1 MASATPLHP
10 TTKETSNYARLC
22 RLLVEVGS
30 HVLREIFDRIYPPGN
45 LHTVLNDPKNHAKLQ
60 TLRKKRVLTT
70 SQWHK
75 LYPVIKSPVSS
86 GNFDTPLLL
95 FLLRNIW
102 GLTLPASGQDDLPLV
117 TDTTPAADIT
127 RIKIL
132 RDRVYSH
139 VTSGSVDDPTF
150 SCYWNDIKDTFQRI
164 GGARYQDVI
173 NDLKT
178 DCMDADIEK
187 EYQERFREWLKDE
200 DCITEKSHED
210 EMVKKARKEDDLEGS
225 IETYQQ
231 NSGKEGLSDLLL
243 LILRFKLFFFVSIMF
258 DIVDHEIKGF
268 TSNIFVWKV
277 IGALYIKEKFC
288 VFFFLML

>member
-1 MASATPLHP
+1 MASATPLHR

-22 RLLVEVGS
+22 CLLVEVGS

-60 TLRKKRVLTT
+60 TLRKKKVLTT

-75 LYPVIKSPVSS
+75 LYPVIKSSVSS

-102 GLTLPASGQDDLPLV
+102 GLTLPAPGQDDLPLV

-139 VTSGSVDDPTF
+139 VTSGSVDDLTF
-150 SCYWNDIKDTFQRI
+150 SCYWNEIKDTFQRI
-164 GGARYQDVI
+164 AGARYQDVI
-173 NDLKT
+173 NHLKT
-178 DCMDADIEK
+178 DFMDADIE
-187 EYQERFREWLKDE
+187 EDYQERFREWLKDE
-200 DCITEKSHED
+200 DCVTDKSHED
-210 EMVKKARKEDDLEGS
+210 EMVKEARKEDDLEGS
-225 IETYQQ
+225 IEIYRQ
-231 NSGKEGLSDLLL
+231 NSGKEGLCDLLL
-243 LILRFKLFFFVSIMF
+243 LNLSFKLY
-258 DIVDHEIKGF
+258 
-268 TSNIFVWKV
+268 
-277 IGALYIKEKFC
+277 LLC
-288 VFFFLML
+288 Q

>member
-1 MASATPLHP
+1 MTFVCIFLFRRHVLMAFATPSNP
-10 TTKETSNYARLC
+10 STKGTSNYAQLC

-30 HVLREIFDRIYPPGN
+30 HVLKEIFDRVCPPEK
-45 LHTVLNDPKNHAKLQ
+45 LHTVLTNPTNCAKLQ
-60 TLRKKRVLTT
+60 TLRKKRVLCT
-70 SQWHK
+70 SQWRK
-75 LYPVIKSPVSS
+75 LYPAVKWSISS
-86 GNFDTPLLL
+86 GNFDSSLLL
-95 FLLRNIW
+95 LLLRNIF
-102 GLTLPASGQDDLPLV
+102 GLTLPTSGQDDLPLV
-117 TDTTPAADIT
+117 TDTTPAADIS

-187 EYQERFREWLKDE
+187 DYQELFREWLKDE
-200 DCITEKSHED
+200 DCITDKSHED

-225 IETYQQ
+225 IETYEQ
-231 NSGKEGLSDLLL
+231 NLGKEGLCDLLL
-243 LILRFKLFFFVSIMF
+243 LILSFNLIVSFV
-258 DIVDHEIKGF
+258 
-268 TSNIFVWKV
+268 
-277 IGALYIKEKFC
+277 
-288 VFFFLML
+288 

>member
-10 TTKETSNYARLC
+10 TTKETSNYTRLC
-22 RLLVEVGS
+22 CLLVEVGS
-30 HVLREIFDRIYPPGN
+30 QVLREIFDRIYPPGD
-45 LHTVLNDPKNHAKLQ
+45 LHTVLNDPKNHEKLQ

-70 SQWHK
+70 SQWRK

-95 FLLRNIW
+95 ILLRNIR
-102 GLTLPASGQDDLPLV
+102 GLSLPAPGQDDLPLV

-164 GGARYQDVI
+164 VGARHQDVI

-178 DCMDADIEK
+178 GFMDADTEE
-187 EYQERFREWLKDE
+187 EYQELFKEWLKDE
-200 DCITEKSHED
+200 DCTTEKSHED
-210 EMVKKARKEDDLEGS
+210 EMVKKARNEDDLEGS
-225 IETYQQ
+225 IEIYEQ
-231 NSGKEGLSDLLL
+231 NSGKEGLCDLLL
-243 LILRFKLFFFVSIMF
+243 LILNFNSSLLCDK
-258 DIVDHEIKGF
+258 
-268 TSNIFVWKV
+268 
-277 IGALYIKEKFC
+277 C
-288 VFFFLML
+288 

>member
-1 MASATPLHP
+1 MTFWLWEVQIMTFVCIFLFRRHVLMAFATPSNP
-10 TTKETSNYARLC
+10 STKGTSNYAQLC

-30 HVLREIFDRIYPPGN
+30 HVLKEIFDRVCPPEK
-45 LHTVLNDPKNHAKLQ
+45 LHTVLTNPTNCAKLQ
-60 TLRKKRVLTT
+60 TLRKKRVLCT
-70 SQWHK
+70 SQWRK
-75 LYPVIKSPVSS
+75 LYPAVKWSISS
-86 GNFDTPLLL
+86 ENFDSSLLL
-95 FLLRNIW
+95 LLLRNIF

-117 TDTTPAADIT
+117 TDTTPAADIS

-150 SCYWNDIKDTFQRI
+150 SSYWNDIKDTFQRI

-187 EYQERFREWLKDE
+187 DYQELFREWLKDE
-200 DCITEKSHED
+200 DCVTDKSHED

-225 IETYQQ
+225 IETYEQ
-231 NSGKEGLSDLLL
+231 NLGKEGLCDLLL
-243 LILRFKLFFFVSIMF
+243 LILSFNLIFVS
-258 DIVDHEIKGF
+258 
-268 TSNIFVWKV
+268 FV
-277 IGALYIKEKFC
+277 
-288 VFFFLML
+288 

>member
-1 MASATPLHP
+1 MWNDILALGSSNNDFCVCIFLFRRHVLMAFATPSNP
-10 TTKETSNYARLC
+10 SIKGTSNYAQLC

-30 HVLREIFDRIYPPGN
+30 HVFKEIFDRVCPPEK
-45 LHTVLNDPKNHAKLQ
+45 LHTVLTNPTNLAKLQ
-60 TLRKKRVLTT
+60 TLQKKRVLCT

-75 LYPVIKSPVSS
+75 LYPAVKWSISS
-86 GNFDTPLLL
+86 GNFDSSLLL
-95 FLLRNIW
+95 LLLRNIF

-117 TDTTPAADIT
+117 TDTTPAADIS

-150 SCYWNDIKDTFQRI
+150 SSYWNDIKDTFQRI
-164 GGARYQDVI
+164 GGACYQDVI

-187 EYQERFREWLKDE
+187 DYQELFREWLKDE
-200 DCITEKSHED
+200 DCVTDKSYED

-225 IETYQQ
+225 IETYEQ
-231 NSGKEGLSDLLL
+231 NLGKEGLCDLLL
-243 LILRFKLFFFVSIMF
+243 LILSF
-258 DIVDHEIKGF
+258 
-268 TSNIFVWKV
+268 N
-277 IGALYIKEKFC
+277 
-288 VFFFLML
+288 

>member
-1 MASATPLHP
+1 MASATPSHP

-45 LHTVLNDPKNHAKLQ
+45 LHTVLTDPRNHAKLQ
-60 TLRKKRVLTT
+60 TLRKKRVLST

-86 GNFDTPLLL
+86 GNFDTSLLL

-102 GLTLPASGQDDLPLV
+102 GLTLPVPGQDDLPLV
-117 TDTTPAADIT
+117 TDTSPAADIT

-132 RDRVYSH
+132 RDRVY

-150 SCYWNDIKDTFQRI
+150 DSYWNDIKDTFQRI
-164 GGARYQDVI
+164 AGARYQDVI

-187 EYQERFREWLKDE
+187 DYQELFREWLKDE
-200 DCITEKSHED
+200 DCVTDKLYED

-225 IETYQQ
+225 IEIYQQ
-231 NSGKEGLSDLLL
+231 NSGKEGLCDLLL
-243 LILRFKLFFFVSIMF
+243 LILSFNLSLLC
-258 DIVDHEIKGF
+258 D
-268 TSNIFVWKV
+268 
-277 IGALYIKEKFC
+277 
-288 VFFFLML
+288 

>member
-10 TTKETSNYARLC
+10 STKETSNYARLC

-45 LHTVLNDPKNHAKLQ
+45 LHTVLTDPRNHAKLQ
-60 TLRKKRVLTT
+60 TLRKKRVLST
-70 SQWHK
+70 SQWRK
-75 LYPVIKSPVSS
+75 LYPTFKSSVCSRD
-86 GNFDTPLLL
+86 FDTSLLV

-102 GLTLPASGQDDLPLV
+102 GLTLPASGRDDLPLA
-117 TDTTPAADIT
+117 TDTSPAADIT

-164 GGARYQDVI
+164 VGARHQDVI

-178 DCMDADIEK
+178 GFMDADTEE
-187 EYQERFREWLKDE
+187 EYQELFKEWLKDE
-200 DCITEKSHED
+200 DCTTEKSHED
-210 EMVKKARKEDDLEGS
+210 EMVKKARNEDDLEGS
-225 IETYQQ
+225 IEIYEQ
-231 NSGKEGLSDLLL
+231 NSGKEGLCDLLL
-243 LILRFKLFFFVSIMF
+243 LILNFNSSLLCDK
-258 DIVDHEIKGF
+258 
-268 TSNIFVWKV
+268 
-277 IGALYIKEKFC
+277 C
-288 VFFFLML
+288 

>member
-1 MASATPLHP
+1 MLSIWKDILALGSSNNDFCVCIFLYRRHVLMASATPSNP
-10 TTKETSNYARLC
+10 STKGTSNYAQLC

-30 HVLREIFDRIYPPGN
+30 HVLREIFDRVCSPEN
-45 LHTVLNDPKNHAKLQ
+45 LNAVLTNPTNHAKLQ
-60 TLRKKRVLTT
+60 ALRKKGVLST
-70 SQWHK
+70 SQWRK
-75 LYPVIKSPVSS
+75 LYPVVKWSISS
-86 GNFDTPLLL
+86 GNFDTSLLL
-95 FLLRNIW
+95 FLLRNIY
-102 GLTLPASGQDDLPLV
+102 GLTLPTFSWNNFPLI

-132 RDRVYSH
+132 RDKVYSH

-150 SCYWNDIKDTFQRI
+150 NSYWNDIKDTFQHI
-164 GGARYQDVI
+164 IGARYQDVI

-187 EYQERFREWLKDE
+187 DYQELFREWLKDE
-200 DCITEKSHED
+200 DCVTDKSHED

-243 LILRFKLFFFVSIMF
+243 LILRFKLFF
-258 DIVDHEIKGF
+258 
-268 TSNIFVWKV
+268 
-277 IGALYIKEKFC
+277 LYQ
-288 VFFFLML
+288 

>member
-10 TTKETSNYARLC
+10 STKETSNYARLC
-22 RLLVEVGS
+22 HLLVDVGS
-30 HVLREIFDRIYPPGN
+30 CVLREIFDRICLPGN

-60 TLRKKRVLTT
+60 TLRKKRVLST

-75 LYPVIKSPVSS
+75 LYPAFKSSVCSRD
-86 GNFDTPLLL
+86 FDTFLLV

-102 GLTLPASGQDDLPLV
+102 GLTLPASGQDDLLA
-117 TDTTPAADIT
+117 TDTSPAADIT

-173 NDLKT
+173 NHLKT
-178 DCMDADIEK
+178 DFMDADIEEDYK
-187 EYQERFREWLKDE
+187 ELFREWLKDE

-210 EMVKKARKEDDLEGS
+210 EVVKKARKEDDLEGS
-225 IETYQQ
+225 IEIYQQ
-231 NSGKEGLSDLLL
+231 NSGKEGLCDLLL
-243 LILRFKLFFFVSIMF
+243 LILRFKLFL
-258 DIVDHEIKGF
+258 
-268 TSNIFVWKV
+268 
-277 IGALYIKEKFC
+277 LYQ
-288 VFFFLML
+288 

>member
-10 TTKETSNYARLC
+10 TTKETSNYAQLC

-70 SQWHK
+70 SEWHK

-117 TDTTPAADIT
+117 TDTSPAADIT

-164 GGARYQDVI
+164 VGARHQDVI

-178 DCMDADIEK
+178 GFMDADTEE
-187 EYQERFREWLKDE
+187 EYQELFKEWLKDE
-200 DCITEKSHED
+200 DCTTEKSHED
-210 EMVKKARKEDDLEGS
+210 EMVKKARNEDDLEGS
-225 IETYQQ
+225 IEIYEQ
-231 NSGKEGLSDLLL
+231 NSGKEGLCDLLL
-243 LILRFKLFFFVSIMF
+243 LILNFNSSLLCDK
-258 DIVDHEIKGF
+258 
-268 TSNIFVWKV
+268 
-277 IGALYIKEKFC
+277 C
-288 VFFFLML
+288 